1 MTPARTNTIAVMA
14 LGLAVTLVVAGCS
27 GSSAPTAGS
36 PAPAPGLRASESP
49 TRSASDPATSN
60 ASGTPGSA
68 GGATQACALITEQ
81 EVRNAIGAN
90 PGAGQPFT
98 SHGSSQCQFGS
109 YQSGLV
115 LVNLTPTRGVTGY
128 DLVHNNPKVGQS
140 MHVVDITG
148 VGDRAFE
155 TTAPHTASIYFDKGD
170 ALLLVMVETQ
180 KVAPPVAQVLALAKS
195 AASRI

>member
-1 MTPARTNTIAVMA
+1 M
-14 LGLAVTLVVAGCS
+14 VAGCS
-27 GSSAPTAGS
+27 GSSAPTAGNA
-36 PAPAPGLRASESP
+36 APAAGPSARETA
-49 TRSASDPATSN
+49 TRSASDPATSS
-60 ASGTPGSA
+60 AGSTPGSA

-81 EVRNAIGAN
+81 EVRTAIGAN

-115 LVNLTPTRGVTGY
+115 LVNLTPTRGIAGY

-140 MHVVDITG
+140 VHVVDIAG

-155 TTAPHTASIYFDKGD
+155 IKAPHTASIYFDKGD
-170 ALLLVMVETQ
+170 ALVLVMVETQ
-180 KVAPPVAQVLALAKS
+180 KVAPPVTQVLALAKS
-195 AASRI
+195 AAGRI

>member
-1 MTPARTNTIAVMA
+1 MAAALTATGSATSCPAAVSSHPGRRRRGA
-14 LGLAVTLVVAGCS
+14 GVLIGVVAALMGV
-27 GSSAPTAGS
+27 
-36 PAPAPGLRASESP
+36 
-49 TRSASDPATSN
+49 
-60 ASGTPGSA
+60 A
-68 GGATQACALITEQ
+68 GGELLIQ
-81 EVRNAIGAN
+81 EVRHAIGAN

-115 LVNLTPTRGVTGY
+115 LANLTPTRGIAGY
-128 DLVHNNPKVGQS
+128 DLVHYNPKVSQS

-180 KVAPPVAQVLALAKS
+180 TLAPPVAQVLALAKS
-195 AASRI
+195 AAGRI